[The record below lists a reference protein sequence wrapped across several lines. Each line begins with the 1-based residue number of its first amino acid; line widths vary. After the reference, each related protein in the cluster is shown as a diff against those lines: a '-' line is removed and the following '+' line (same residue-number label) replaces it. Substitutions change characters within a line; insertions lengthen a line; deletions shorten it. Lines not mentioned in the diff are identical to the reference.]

1 MNNTIFIVGVMIIVF
16 GLIRLVRHVEK
27 QALDRID
34 REYSDNEPSYLNQP
48 FPDYRSQLK
57 PSKGSSGI
65 TGNDGFNDGLSG
77 SDSSKPGVNDNSNNE
92 AG

>member
-1 MNNTIFIVGVMIIVF
+1 MNNTIFIVGVMIIIA
-16 GLIRLVRHVEK
+16 GLILLIRHVEK

-34 REYSDNEPSYLNQP
+34 REYSDDEHSHLNQP

-77 SDSSKPGVNDNSNNE
+77 SDSSKPGDNSNNE